1 MNRLCVAFLLVGLS
15 FITTTAEAEVIAYW
29 NFNSL
34 SIGDAGAP
42 GTGGV
47 PTTIA
52 ADQGSGT
59 LSLADWTG
67 LVDDF
72 AGSTLNA
79 LNGDPSG
86 ASLSLVSNAG
96 NGSFIQI
103 SFSMAGF
110 TDLEVSFATRGTST
124 GFNLGQW
131 AYSTDGT
138 TFFDFGGNTATRATS
153 FSIASVGTTNG
164 LDNISTAFLRY
175 TLDGAEPGSGN
186 NRIDNLQLNATAIP
200 EPSSLAV
207 LGLISAAGV
216 AVRRRRKAVSV
227 ITE

>member
-1 MNRLCVAFLLVGLS
+1 MNRFCVPFLLVGLS
-15 FITTTAEAEVIAYW
+15 FITTTAKAEVIAYW

-34 SIGDAGAP
+34 SIATASAP

-72 AGSTLNA
+72 VGSTLNA
-79 LNGDPSG
+79 LNGDPG
-86 ASLSLVSNAG
+86 EESLSLISNAG
-96 NGSFIQI
+96 NGSFIQV

-110 TDLEVSFATRGTST
+110 TDLEVSFATRGTSS
-124 GFNLGQW
+124 GFDAGQW
-131 AYSTDGT
+131 SYSTDGT
-138 TFFDFGGNTATRATS
+138 TFFDFGGNTATRVGS
-153 FSIASVGTTNG
+153 FAIASAGTTNG
-164 LDNISTAFLRY
+164 LDNVSTAFLRY
-175 TLDGAEPGSGN
+175 TLDGATTASGN

-207 LGLISAAGV
+207 LGLISAGV